1 MGMKQDEVEIGMKS
15 HMKKVTRQTNDFMKA
30 VKEFLTIKGGGEIP
44 TEWSLSLLL
53 LETYYKQFLLAT
65 YQLEDTES
73 LLVESRYG
81 MVENGLLKIQSRAAT
96 RLEKQ
101 MAELGLSLKAGSKL
115 GVTEPKKE
123 LSPLDKFMKGK
134 IEER

>member
-1 MGMKQDEVEIGMKS
+1 MKQEDVELGIKS
-15 HMKKVTRQTNDFMKA
+15 HMKKVNRQTNDFMKA
-30 VKEFLTIKGGGEIP
+30 VKEFLTVKGGGEIP

-65 YQLEDTES
+65 YQLEDTET

-81 MVENGLLKIQSRAAT
+81 LVENGLLKIQSRAAT

-101 MAELGLSLKAGSKL
+101 MTELGLSLKAGAKL

-123 LSPLDKFMKGK
+123 ESPLDKFLKGNVEK
-134 IEER
+134 R

>member
-1 MGMKQDEVEIGMKS
+1 MKQEDVELGIKS
-15 HMKKVTRQTNDFMKA
+15 HMKKVNRQTNDFMKA
-30 VKEFLTIKGGGEIP
+30 VKEFLTVKGGGEIP

-65 YQLEDTES
+65 YQLEDTET

-81 MVENGLLKIQSRAAT
+81 LVENGLLKIQSRAAT

-101 MAELGLSLKAGSKL
+101 MTELGLSLKAGAKL

-123 LSPLDKFMKGK
+123 ESPLDKFLKGK
-134 IEER
+134 VEQR

>member
-1 MGMKQDEVEIGMKS
+1 MKQEDVELGIKS
-15 HMKKVTRQTNDFMKA
+15 HMKKVNRQTNDFMKA
-30 VKEFLTIKGGGEIP
+30 VKDFLTVKGGGEIP

-81 MVENGLLKIQSRAAT
+81 LVENGLLKIQSRAAT

-101 MAELGLSLKAGSKL
+101 MTELGLSLKAGAKL

-123 LSPLDKFMKGK
+123 DSPLDKFLKGNVEK
-134 IEER
+134 R